1 MQNKNSEFK
10 RQFPSVIVLE
20 DLIRTL
26 LLPPGLKILAW
37 KSYGCIFSSVSFT
50 FSFLHQ
56 TVILLLIVNQQISDT
71 TPTTTSKINWKYIQT
86 QSLNEVWRHLHISL
100 FEAFFKRKKKKKL
113 TVRKPANMQIKRKK
127 KKVPNS
133 KPGGAAPLSS
143 SMFFSFLLKTE
154 KLKTHNSRWAGS
166 LDVYGHQYL
175 PSPSLSW
182 SPLCK
187 ALPLKLCLTAHIPKA
202 VPSHPAEMSQY
213 VVSAARLWVVLKCWF
228 WA

>member
-1 MQNKNSEFK
+1 MGTFLSWTLVRTAHDICHRKKKNKKRKYLQNKNSEFK

-100 FEAFFKRKKKKKL
+100 FEAFFKRKKRKSLLSGKQL
-113 TVRKPANMQIKRKK
+113 T
-127 KKVPNS
+127 
-133 KPGGAAPLSS
+133 
-143 SMFFSFLLKTE
+143 
-154 KLKTHNSRWAGS
+154 
-166 LDVYGHQYL
+166 
-175 PSPSLSW
+175 
-182 SPLCK
+182 CK
-187 ALPLKLCLTAHIPKA
+187 
-202 VPSHPAEMSQY
+202 
-213 VVSAARLWVVLKCWF
+213 
-228 WA
+228 